1 MHRHAP
7 LQTDEVGKVDKWKAL
22 VSSPSPPPS
31 ADTPDRSPSL
41 PLLLQGSYQAE
52 APSSKACAPS
62 PLLLH
67 TSKENFSGWQPPLWE
82 MPQTSA
88 LPPPSDVESH
98 ARWRG
103 APSTL
108 LRHSFA
114 MRPSTL
120 SSAGDWPTHL
130 PF

>member
-1 MHRHAP
+1 M
-7 LQTDEVGKVDKWKAL
+7 QMDWVVKVDKREA
-22 VSSPSPPPS
+22 SSPSPPPH
-31 ADTPDRSPSL
+31 ADSPDRSSSPSL

-52 APSSKACAPS
+52 APSSEACAPS
-62 PLLLH
+62 PLLLY
-67 TSKENFSGWQPPLWE
+67 TSKENFSGWQLPLWE

-88 LPPPSDVESH
+88 LPPPSAVVSH
-98 ARWRG
+98 AQWRG

-108 LRHSFA
+108 LGLSIT

-120 SSAGDWPTHL
+120 SFAGGWPTHL